1 MQKTLGLGIRNAFE
15 AEDMKLKTAKNYIGD
30 PFPHFCQAPPS
41 SGESNPWNCP
51 NVVEGRNQCCVPDS
65 AYSLGLAEWFT
76 PTHVHQGSSRY
87 LENLFLAKYT
97 TSIVFLVALFE
108 APGGCGSQE
117 LDDKKGRITAIIC
130 HFIYGSKALSRALY
144 PIF

>member
-51 NVVEGRNQCCVPDS
+51 NVVEGRNQCCVPNS
-65 AYSLGLAEWFT
+65 AYSLGLAENGS
-76 PTHVHQGSSRY
+76 HQPMY
-87 LENLFLAKYT
+87 LENWFLAKYT
-97 TSIVFLVALFE
+97 ISIVFLVALFE

-117 LDDKKGRITAIIC
+117 LDDKKGRITVIIC
-130 HFIYGSKALSRALY
+130 HFIYGSQALSRALY